1 MKSTV
6 EHLNS
11 VQCRVNVEISA
22 QEVNAAFENA
32 YRKLQKKARIQGFR
46 PGKAPLNVL
55 RKIYG
60 ANVSSEVH
68 ESLINQHLFAALN
81 EQTIR
86 PIASPVVET
95 KAVPA
100 QDAEFSF
107 SAVVD
112 VMPKIE
118 IDGYKGV
125 EVTVEK
131 YTVKDETMQREIDA
145 LRRRQ
150 ARTREVEAGAK
161 AEAGMLA
168 TVNHS
173 ASLDGVDQPSL
184 RVEDMNVALG
194 QNELYEG
201 LESEILG
208 MGIGATKSA
217 RIALPETYGDPEL
230 AGKTLDFS
238 ITVTNLKHL
247 EMPELDDELAK
258 DLEFGSKDELLSR
271 VKEHMQTRADEL
283 SRQRLETAI
292 LDKLVEA
299 HPFEVP
305 PAMVDQVIDS
315 MIDELP
321 HRSQEERQA
330 ALRNDEMRKGFRDTA
345 KRRTQNTLVLW
356 HITQRENLQVTDDE
370 VRERLE
376 ETLAGAGVQD
386 PKQAA
391 RLRKN
396 LELRIR
402 ENMIFEKAMNFL
414 IDHAQRNEVVAQ
426 I

>member
-6 EHLNS
+6 EQLNS

-32 YRKLQKKARIQGFR
+32 FRKLQKKARVQGFR
-46 PGKAPLNVL
+46 PGKAPINVL

-131 YTVKDETMQREIDA
+131 YAVKDETMQREIDA

-161 AEAGMLA
+161 AAAGMLA

-184 RVEDMNVALG
+184 RVDDMNVALG

-201 LESEILG
+201 LENEILG
-208 MGIGATKSA
+208 MGVGETKAA

-238 ITVTNLKHL
+238 ITVTALKHL
-247 EMPELDDELAK
+247 DMPELDDELAK

-271 VKEHMQTRADEL
+271 VKEHMQNRADEL

-299 HPFEVP
+299 NPFEVP

-330 ALRNDEMRKGFRDTA
+330 ALRNDEIRKGFRDTA

-356 HITQRENLQVTDDE
+356 HVTQRENLQVTDDE
-370 VRERLE
+370 VKERLE
-376 ETLAGAGVQD
+376 QTLAGAGVRD

-402 ENMIFEKAMNFL
+402 ENMIFEKAMSFL
-414 IDHAQRNEVVAQ
+414 IDHAQRNEVAAQ

>member
-6 EHLNS
+6 EQLNS

-32 YRKLQKKARIQGFR
+32 FRKLQKKARVQGFR
-46 PGKAPLNVL
+46 PGKAPINVL

-131 YTVKDETMQREIDA
+131 YAVKDETMQREIDA

-161 AEAGMLA
+161 AAAGMLA

-184 RVEDMNVALG
+184 RVDDMNVALG

-201 LESEILG
+201 LENEILG
-208 MGIGATKSA
+208 MGVGETKAA

-238 ITVTNLKHL
+238 ITVTALKHL

-271 VKEHMQTRADEL
+271 VKEHMQNRADEL

-299 HPFEVP
+299 NPFEVP

-356 HITQRENLQVTDDE
+356 HVTQRENLQVTDDE